1 MTAHQIAWCSESFS
15 SLISKDRRQGLGA
28 RDQEVRSSGPP
39 TPDPQHPS
47 MVQAKKALAKKTRTR
62 KARAVSS
69 GRSTDYQNFI
79 GGRWVPSRSGEWIE
93 NRNPADVRDVVGRFP
108 LSTKEDVDAAVMAAG
123 EAFNHWRRTPA
134 PRRAEILFRLGEILI
149 RDKEKYTADMTREMG
164 KVLKEAGGDV
174 QEAIDCTYY
183 AAGEGRRLHGF
194 TTPAE
199 MPNKFAMCVRQPVGL
214 CGLIT
219 PWNFPM
225 AIPSWKLMPALVCG
239 NTVVIKPAEET
250 PLSTYNL
257 VKACEEA
264 GVPPGV
270 VNLVMGRGSVV
281 GTRMTSHPSLRLI
294 SMTGSTETGRVI
306 ASACAERNAI
316 CSLEMGGKN
325 AIIIMDDADIDN
337 AIEGAVWGAFGTS
350 GQRCTASSRLIV
362 HKRVYLQF
370 VKKLAERAKA
380 LRVGNGAD
388 PQTDVGPVVNEDAVH
403 KIMDYIDIGQN
414 EDGATLAC
422 GGHHLTKGDYARG
435 YFIAPTVFTDVTPD
449 MRVAQEEIFGPVTSV
464 IPTNSLDEAIEIA
477 NGVRYGLSAAI
488 YTQDVNRAFHA
499 MNETYTGIFYVNAS
513 TIGAEVHLP
522 FGGTKATGNGHREAG
537 TQVLDIFSEWKS
549 VYFDYSGK
557 LQRAQIDEVEV

>member
-1 MTAHQIAWCSESFS
+1 M
-15 SLISKDRRQGLGA
+15 
-28 RDQEVRSSGPP
+28 
-39 TPDPQHPS
+39 
-47 MVQAKKALAKKTRTR
+47 QAKKALAKKSRANTKKNPRT
-62 KARAVSS
+62 
-69 GRSTDYQNFI
+69 YHNYI
-79 GGRWVPSRSGEWIE
+79 GGKWLPSSSGEWNE
-93 NRNPADVRDVVGRFP
+93 NRNPADTRDVIGSFP
-108 LSTKEDVDAAVMAAG
+108 RSTTSDVDAAIAAAS
-123 EAFNHWRRTPA
+123 EAFDGWRLTPA
-134 PRRAEILFRLGEILI
+134 PRRAEILFRVGEILM
-149 RDKEKYTADMTREMG
+149 RDKEKYVRDMTREMG

-199 MPNKFAMCVRQPVGL
+199 MPDKFAMCVRQPIGL

-239 NTVVIKPAEET
+239 NTVVIKPAEDT

-264 GVPPGV
+264 GIPPGV

-281 GTRMTSHPSLRLI
+281 GTRMTDHPAVRLI
-294 SMTGSTETGRVI
+294 SLTGSTETGRAV

-325 AIIIMDDADIDN
+325 AIMVMDDADVDN
-337 AIEGAVWGAFGTS
+337 AIEGAIWGAFGTS

-362 HKRVYLQF
+362 HKKVYKQF
-370 VKKLAERAKA
+370 SKKLTERARA
-380 LRVGNGAD
+380 LRIGNGAD
-388 PQTDVGPVVNEDAVH
+388 PKVDVGPVINADAVE
-403 KIMDYIDIGQN
+403 KIMSYIEIGKK
-414 EDGATLAC
+414 EDGATLA
-422 GGHHLTKGDYARG
+422 GGGRNLTKGDYARG
-435 YFIAPTVFTDVTPD
+435 YFIEPTVFTDVAPD
-449 MRVAQEEIFGPVTSV
+449 MRIAQEEIFGPVTAV
-464 IPTNSLDEAIEIA
+464 IPTGSLDEAIEIA
-477 NGVRYGLSAAI
+477 NRVQYGLSAAI

-522 FGGTKATGNGHREAG
+522 FGGTKGTGNGHREAG

-549 VYFDYSGK
+549 VYVDYSGK
-557 LQRAQIDEVEV
+557 LQRAQIDNKKAIE

>member
-1 MTAHQIAWCSESFS
+1 MTMA
-15 SLISKDRRQGLGA
+15 
-28 RDQEVRSSGPP
+28 
-39 TPDPQHPS
+39 
-47 MVQAKKALAKKTRTR
+47 QAKKALAKKQRTSCEARTR
-62 KARAVSS
+62 SNS
-69 GRSTDYQNFI
+69 YLNQI
-79 GGRWVPSRSGEWIE
+79 GGRWVPSQSGEWSE
-93 NRNPADVRDVVGRFP
+93 NRNPADTRDLVGRFP
-108 LSTKEDVDAAVMAAG
+108 VSTTEDVDAAVAAARD
-123 EAFNHWRRTPA
+123 AFDAWRLTPA
-134 PRRAEILFRLGEILI
+134 PKRAELMFRVGEILM
-149 RDKEKYTADMTREMG
+149 RDKQKYTADMTREMG

-225 AIPSWKLMPALVCG
+225 AIPSWKLIPALVCG
-239 NTVVIKPAEET
+239 NTVVIKPAEDT

-264 GVPPGV
+264 GIPPGV
-270 VNLVMGRGSVV
+270 VNLVTGYGETV
-281 GTRMTSHPSLRLI
+281 GATITSHPSLRLI
-294 SMTGSTETGRVI
+294 SFTGSTETGR
-306 ASACAERNAI
+306 AAAYACAERNAI

-325 AIIIMDDADIDN
+325 AIIILDDADVDN
-337 AIEGAVWGAFGTS
+337 AVEGALWGAFGTS

-362 HKRVYLQF
+362 HKQVYREF
-370 VKKLAERAKA
+370 SKKLVKRARA

-388 PQTDVGPVVNEDAVH
+388 PKMEVGPVINKEAVH
-403 KIMDYIDIGQN
+403 KIMNYIDIGQHD
-414 EDGATLAC
+414 DGATLAC
-422 GGHHLTKGDYARG
+422 GGHHLTKGEYAHG
-435 YFIAPTVFTDVTPD
+435 YFIEPTVFTDVTPD
-449 MRVAQEEIFGPVTSV
+449 MRIAQEEIFGPVTSV

-477 NGVRYGLSAAI
+477 NGVQYGLSAAI

-549 VYFDYSGK
+549 VYVDYSGK
-557 LQRAQIDEVEV
+557 LQRAQIDNAE